1 MGVCL
6 DLSQFPLRPTTA
18 LIDLDA
24 IEQNVRIVAR
34 SLTPGTKL
42 IAVVKGNGYGHGAT
56 MVAETATRAG
66 ASHLAV
72 ATVGEGRHLRE
83 EGVESPI
90 IVLGP
95 THRREHEL
103 AVGLGLEL
111 GVGDVASIESIAHAA
126 TMLDRVAKVHL
137 KIDTGMHRFGA
148 DPSDAVELARAID
161 RTPSLSL
168 AGIFTHFA
176 DADAADE
183 RSATNQADI
192 FDRVIAEIKADGIDI
207 PLVDEANSAATLRS
221 RRYDYGAIRLGISMY
236 GIPASSS
243 VPLLPG
249 MKAAMTIESTIARL
263 FDLKKG
269 ERVSY
274 GGTYEALRDERA
286 ALIPIGYAD
295 GYRRALSNRGWV
307 SAGDALLPVRGRVCM
322 DQTVVGVPDDADLS
336 VGSRVVV
343 MSNGEGES
351 PSAIELADMLDTI
364 PYEIVT
370 GISARVPRVYFR
382 GSDVVAIEDLAGLSR
397 FR

>member
-1 MGVCL
+1 MGECL
-6 DLSQFPLRPTTA
+6 DLSRFPLRPTYA

-24 IEQNVRIVAR
+24 IDQNVRIVAR

-56 MVAETATRAG
+56 MVAETAIKAG
-66 ASHLAV
+66 ASYLAV

-83 EGVESPI
+83 EGIESAI

-103 AVGLGLEL
+103 AVGLGLEP
-111 GVGDVASIESIAHAA
+111 GVGDLATVESIARAA
-126 TMLDRVAKVHL
+126 TLLDRVAKVHI
-137 KIDTGMHRFGA
+137 KVDTGMHRFGA
-148 DPSDAVELARAID
+148 APEDAVELARAID
-161 RTPSLSL
+161 HAPSLSL
-168 AGIFTHFA
+168 AGVFTHFA

-183 RSATNQADI
+183 SSATGQAEL
-192 FDRVIAEIKADGIDI
+192 FDRVIVEIKAAGIDI

-236 GIPASSS
+236 GIPASSNI
-243 VPLLPG
+243 PLLPG

-263 FDLKKG
+263 FCLRKG

-286 ALIPIGYAD
+286 ALVPIGYAD

-307 SAGDALLPVRGRVCM
+307 SAGDTVLPVRGRVCM
-322 DQTVVGVPDDADLS
+322 DQVVVGVPDDADLAP
-336 VGSRVVV
+336 GSRVVV
-343 MSNGEGES
+343 LSNGEGES
-351 PSAIELADMLDTI
+351 PSAIELAEMLDTI
-364 PYEIVT
+364 PYEIVA
-370 GISARVPRVYFR
+370 GISARIPRVYLR
-382 GSDVVAIEDLAGLSR
+382 GGEVTAIEDLSGLSR

>member
-1 MGVCL
+1 MGDSL
-6 DLSQFPLRPTTA
+6 DLSRFPLRPTYA

-24 IEQNVRIVAR
+24 IDQNVRIVAR
-34 SLTPGTKL
+34 SLTQGTKL

-56 MVAETATRAG
+56 MIAETAIKAG
-66 ASHLAV
+66 ATHLAV

-90 IVLGP
+90 VVLGP

-111 GVGDVASIESIAHAA
+111 GAGELATAESIARAA
-126 TMLDRVAKVHL
+126 TMLDRVAKVHI
-137 KIDTGMHRFGA
+137 KVDTGMHRFGVDPA
-148 DPSDAVELARAID
+148 DALELARAIE
-161 RTPSLSL
+161 RSPSLSL

-183 RSATNQADI
+183 RSTATQASL
-192 FDRVIAEIKADGIDI
+192 FDRVIEEIKSDGITI

-263 FDLKKG
+263 FSLKKG

-286 ALIPIGYAD
+286 ALVPIGYAD
-295 GYRRALSNRGWV
+295 GYRRTLSNRGWV
-307 SAGDALLPVRGRVCM
+307 SAGDTVLPVRGRVCM
-322 DQTVVGVPDDADLS
+322 DQMVVGVPDDASLT

-351 PSAIELADMLDTI
+351 PSAIELAEMLETI

-370 GISARVPRVYFR
+370 GISARVPRVYLR
-382 GSDVVAIEDLAGLSR
+382 DHEVVAIEDLAGLSR
-397 FR
+397 FQ